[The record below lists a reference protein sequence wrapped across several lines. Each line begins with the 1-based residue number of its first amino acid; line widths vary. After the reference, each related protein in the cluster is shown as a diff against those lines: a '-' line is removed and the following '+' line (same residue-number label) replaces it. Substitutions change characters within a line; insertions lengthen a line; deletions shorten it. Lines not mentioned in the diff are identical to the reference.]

1 MEAIHFLMYSVH
13 IWGQVIS
20 EFMHSND
27 NRIELLQRRLHS
39 CSFLVNIEE
48 MSYIDEALQC
58 P

>member
-1 MEAIHFLMYSVH
+1 M
-13 IWGQVIS
+13 GQVIS

-48 MSYIDEALQC
+48 MSYIDDEPPRVSWRVFYL
-58 P
+58 